1 MPEVLQ
7 EYVYFDS
14 DRPMVAPFGEDGSLM
29 AYDLRN
35 ASARFTWFLPLAV
48 SLLLK
53 AFLGFQDAVVNSDGV
68 VYMEAAR
75 MIAEGQI
82 SQSLLLYPMPAYPLL
97 IAVVH
102 FLVPDWIWAAKLISS
117 MAAAL
122 ITIPVYALTA
132 LLFDRRAALYAA
144 LAVAL
149 LPSLNDIAPDVIRD
163 PCFLLLAYGSV
174 YWMAKACMTESISGV
189 TGAFVMAGVAL
200 LFRIES
206 ISLIFTYLLY
216 LAGLSLFT
224 DTRRRFA
231 VKALMIMAVP
241 AVAGVIGLLA
251 VGATKQGL
259 DRIDQLRGFAKHI
272 LTGRFLERYQTIYAD
287 LKESQRLSPLPSGE
301 LYQLARH
308 YMPLLYLIGM
318 LEAFLKSLFWPNA
331 VPLWSACRR
340 WLTADGIPLVVL
352 TIAMHSLLV
361 LIYFLHIDYL
371 SSRYILFCALLALPL
386 AGKGLV
392 MIEDRCRQSKW
403 PKACLAAMG
412 IVFLLLPLYRSVD
425 QGLGEDGVI
434 AATGE
439 WLSGEPELRRMEWA
453 SNDLRYFL
461 YAGKPFN
468 YLKEKKQA
476 FALIRLYTEKDYE
489 GIEDLAREEGKD
501 LIILRSSQR
510 ESGEGARFRL
520 FGILKQIESPQSVV
534 TIYAAPRILKNA
546 FGPSEES
553 SK

>member
-1 MPEVLQ
+1 MSEVLRR
-7 EYVYFDS
+7 YGYFDS
-14 DRPMVAPFGEDGSLM
+14 DRPMVAPIGEDGSLM

-35 ASARFTWFLPLAV
+35 ASARFAWFVPLAV

-53 AFLGFQDAVVNSDGV
+53 AFLGFQDAVVNSDGI

-75 MIAEGQI
+75 LIAEGQI
-82 SQSLLLYPMPAYPLL
+82 SQSLLLYPMPAFPML

-117 MAAAL
+117 VAAAL

-132 LLFDRRAALYAA
+132 LLFDRRAAFYAA

-174 YWMAKACMTESISGV
+174 YLMAKACMTESILGV
-189 TGAFVMAGVAL
+189 TGAFLMAGAAL

-216 LAGLSLFT
+216 LAGLSIFT

-231 VKALMIMAVP
+231 VKALIIMAVP

-371 SSRYILFCALLALPL
+371 SSRYLLFCALLAMPL
-386 AGKGLV
+386 VGQGIV
-392 MIEDRCRQSKW
+392 QVEERCRRTKY
-403 PKACLAAMG
+403 PKTLLAAMG

-425 QGLGEDGVI
+425 QGLGEDKAIVM
-434 AATGE
+434 AGE
-439 WLSGEPELRRMEWA
+439 WLSGKIDLRQAEWA
-453 SNDLRYFL
+453 VDDLRYYL
-461 YAGKPFN
+461 YADKLFD
-468 YLKEKKQA
+468 YSQEKQA
-476 FALIRLYTEKDYE
+476 VLKIGELHAQRKYRAMEK
-489 GIEDLAREEGKD
+489 LADKAGKGVLVLRDSKKDQWKRPTFKAFRE
-501 LIILRSSQR
+501 
-510 ESGEGARFRL
+510 
-520 FGILKQIESPQSVV
+520 LKQIESTQSII
-534 TIYAAPRILKNA
+534 TIYTLSGMRENTSVNA
-546 FGPSEES
+546 TGS
-553 SK
+553 SN